1 MQPCWPPKL
10 TTSSAG
16 TPERPEEDT
25 AGGERLKVRT
35 KGGETARVRVYRWA
49 QDAGVSVKLLQ
60 VEFGTGSSPSPW
72 TDPAA
77 LLWTPPPPSVYEG
90 PVDVPPPCLDA
101 PPLPGYI
108 QPSCGWRAS
117 VAGELHLGFISFQSR
132 GTSPA
137 VMSRSSARSLSSSPH
152 LSSMSLTGG
161 MSQRVSMGRP
171 PSVYGGAGGSSV
183 RVSYASSVGSAVG
196 SGFGGGLDLSS
207 ALDGG
212 FGGGFSDKATMQNL
226 NDRLASYLEKVRAL
240 EKANAQLERQI
251 REWYDKRAPT
261 TRDYSHYHST
271 IADLRKKI
279 SVASLDNARIVLQI
293 DNAKLAAEDFRVKY
307 ENELAMRQSVEAD
320 IAGLR
325 RVLDELT
332 MSRSDLEMQIEGLRE
347 ELVYLKKNHEEEM
360 AALRS
365 HMRSAH
371 STRALPRRTARKM
384 EAWYKVKFDDLNK
397 QVKTSTESI
406 QTSRSELSELKRTL
420 QSLQIELQSQ
430 LSLKA
435 ALEGTLQETE
445 SRYSLQLGQLQNMI
459 NSLEVELTQV
469 RLDIERQANEY
480 KMLLD
485 IKTRLELEIAEYRR
499 LLDGEEV
506 KKMTVKKVIE
516 VAAPAP
522 LPKPE
527 PVVTKRVRTVVEEV
541 VDGKV
546 VSRTEDVDVEVLNK
560 K

>member
-1 MQPCWPPKL
+1 
-10 TTSSAG
+10 
-16 TPERPEEDT
+16 
-25 AGGERLKVRT
+25 
-35 KGGETARVRVYRWA
+35 
-49 QDAGVSVKLLQ
+49 
-60 VEFGTGSSPSPW
+60 
-72 TDPAA
+72 
-77 LLWTPPPPSVYEG
+77 
-90 PVDVPPPCLDA
+90 
-101 PPLPGYI
+101 
-108 QPSCGWRAS
+108 
-117 VAGELHLGFISFQSR
+117 
-132 GTSPA
+132 
-137 VMSRSSARSLSSSPH
+137 MSRASARSLSSSPQ

-183 RVSYASSVGSAVG
+183 RVSYASSVGSGVG

-212 FGGGFSDKATMQNL
+212 FGGGFNDKATMQNL

-365 HMRSAH
+365 HMSSSSVNVEVDAAPQQDLSHILQEIRSQYEGIAEKN
-371 STRALPRRTARKM
+371 RKEM

-546 VSRTEDVDVEVLNK
+546 VSRTEDVDVEVLK